1 MSFKTGQVLYLL
13 ISDEM
18 KIVPAQVVEVVV
30 RHRFNEDTDVSYN
43 VLLPGKSQKIVN
55 LSEVDATPYTDINEL
70 RRFMVDNAVMSIDK
84 MLARARENAESYFA
98 TGSGPVQEEEN
109 DV

>member
-30 RHRFNEDTDVSYN
+30 RHRFNEDTDISYN
-43 VLLPGKSQKIVN
+43 VLLPGKSQKIIN

-70 RRFMVDNAVMSIDK
+70 RKFMVDNAVMSIDK
-84 MLARARENAESYFA
+84 MLARAHENAESYFA